1 VSVNPGGRV
10 AVTGTSKSITIVG
23 AGLGGALMSVFLGRA
38 GHRVKV
44 YERRPDPRRGGSGR
58 ARSINLAISTR
69 GLAALERVGLDR
81 KLLEVAIPMR
91 GRMVHAIDG
100 GLTFQPY
107 GHEAHHVI
115 HSVSRAGLNRLLVET
130 AEAMGNVEV
139 FFGKRCVDVDLARA
153 MSVFADIDTGE
164 TSSVAADLVIGAD
177 GAFSEVRL
185 AMQKTDRFEYAQSFL
200 HHGYKELTIPAA
212 AGGAFLME
220 RNALHIWPRGGF
232 MMIALPNVDGS
243 YTGTCFWPF
252 SGANSF
258 SSLATRAEVR
268 EFFARTFPDVGPL
281 MPALEDDFL
290 SNPVGSLVTVRCAPW
305 RHESRVAL
313 LGDAAH
319 AIVPFYG
326 QGANAAFED
335 CIVLDECL
343 REFSGDVAEAL
354 QTYEQRRKRHA
365 DALADLAIGNF
376 LEMRDKTA
384 SKTFLFGKKVEKLL
398 AKLFPG
404 RFVPLYYMVTFSRTP
419 YADAVQRARTQWRA
433 VFAAVG
439 LALLTVLVV
448 LAAFLAWR

>member
-1 VSVNPGGRV
+1 M
-10 AVTGTSKSITIVG
+10 ADTAKSITIVG
-23 AGLGGALMSVFLGRA
+23 AGLGGALAAVFLGRA

-44 YERRPDPRRGGSGR
+44 YERRPDPRKGASGR
-58 ARSINLAISTR
+58 GRSINLAISTR
-69 GLAALERVGLDR
+69 GLAALTRVGLDE
-81 KLLEVAIPMR
+81 KILEVAVPMR

-130 AEAMGNVEV
+130 AEVMDNVEV
-139 FFGKRCVDVDLARA
+139 CFGKRCVDVDLEHALG
-153 MSVFADIDTGE
+153 VFTDIDSGA
-164 TSSVAADLVIGAD
+164 TSSVPADLLIGAD

-200 HHGYKELTIPAA
+200 KHGYKELTIPPTAT
-212 AGGAFLME
+212 GGFVMGQ
-220 RNALHIWPRGGF
+220 NALHIWPRGGF

-243 YTGTCFWPF
+243 YTCTCFWPF
-252 SGANSF
+252 TGENSF
-258 SSLATRAEVR
+258 SALATREEVR
-268 EFFARTFPDVGPL
+268 TYFGKTFPDAAPL
-281 MPALEDDFL
+281 MPSLEDDFL
-290 SNPVGSLVTVRCAPW
+290 LNEVGSLVTVRCAPW
-305 RHESRVAL
+305 RFKDRVAL

-343 REFSGDVAEAL
+343 REFGKDTAEAL
-354 QTYEQRRKRHA
+354 RTYEERRKRHA

-384 SKTFLFGKKVEKLL
+384 SKAFRFGKRVEKML
-398 AKLFPG
+398 ARLFPG

-419 YADAVQRARTQWRA
+419 YADAVERARAQWRT
-433 VFAAVG
+433 VFAVVG
-439 LALLTVLVV
+439 LAFVTVLVV
-448 LAAFLAWR
+448 LAVVAWR

>member
-1 VSVNPGGRV
+1 MPDN
-10 AVTGTSKSITIVG
+10 TKSITIVG

-38 GHRVKV
+38 GHRVRV
-44 YERRPDPRRGGSGR
+44 YERRPDPRRGSSER

-69 GLAALERVGLDR
+69 GLAALERVGLER
-81 KLLEVAIPMR
+81 KLLDVAVPMR
-91 GRMVHAIDG
+91 GRMVHAVDG

-130 AEAMGNVEV
+130 AEAMPNVEV
-139 FFGKRCVDVDLARA
+139 HFGRRCVDVDLENATA
-153 MSVFADIDTGE
+153 VFADIDTGAS
-164 TSSVAADLVIGAD
+164 TTVAGDLLIGGD

-185 AMQKTDRFEYAQSFL
+185 AMQKTDRFELAQSYL
-200 HHGYKELTIPAA
+200 QHGYKELTIPAA
-212 AGGAFLME
+212 ENGSFLME

-252 SGANSF
+252 TGENSF
-258 SSLATRAEVR
+258 SALATREDVR
-268 EFFARTFPDVGPL
+268 AFFRGTFPDVVPL
-281 MPALEDDFL
+281 VPTLEHDFL
-290 SNPVGSLVTVRCAPW
+290 LNPVGSLVTVRCAPW
-305 RHESRVAL
+305 SYKDRAVL

-335 CIVLDECL
+335 CIVLDECM
-343 REFSGDVAEAL
+343 REAGSDVAGAL
-354 QTYEQRRKRHA
+354 SKYERSRKRHA

-384 SKTFLFGKKVEKLL
+384 SKTFLFGKKVEKGL

-419 YADAVQRARTQWRA
+419 YADAVQRARRQWRT
-433 VFAAVG
+433 VFAAAGVG
-439 LALLTVLVV
+439 LLTVLVV
-448 LAAFLAWR
+448 LAAFLARR